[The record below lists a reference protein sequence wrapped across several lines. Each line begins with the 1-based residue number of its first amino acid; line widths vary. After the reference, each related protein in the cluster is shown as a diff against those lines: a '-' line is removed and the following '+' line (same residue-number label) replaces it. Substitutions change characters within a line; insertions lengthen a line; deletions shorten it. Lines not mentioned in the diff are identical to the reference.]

1 MFVSFVSFGFRV
13 DSLTPNGTSGNS
25 RSYFNEFS
33 PAPFSLSFLFFSN
46 VYRLSLESRYE
57 NSIFVQVH
65 EASLRA
71 HDCLIINAVLQLAW
85 VPPYGTS
92 DRKGI
97 VTSSIFDMGHFKLK
111 FKNT

>member
-1 MFVSFVSFGFRV
+1 MFVSFGFR
-13 DSLTPNGTSGNS
+13 DELTPKETSANTK
-25 RSYFNEFS
+25 SYFNEFS

-85 VPPYGTS
+85 FPPYGNS

-97 VTSSIFDMGHFKLK
+97 VTSTIFDMGHF
-111 FKNT
+111 

>member
-1 MFVSFVSFGFRV
+1 VFVSFGFR
-13 DSLTPNGTSGNS
+13 DGLTSKETSANTK
-25 RSYFNEFS
+25 SYFNEFS
-33 PAPFSLSFLFFSN
+33 PAPFSPSFLFFSN

-85 VPPYGTS
+85 FPPYGNS

-97 VTSSIFDMGHFKLK
+97 VTSTIFDMGHVNLK
-111 FKNT
+111 